1 MPPSTHAGGTPTRK
15 TLRITNSTLASEA
28 LSGFQA
34 QLRALDDARRQAT
47 TGLRVSRPSDDPV
60 AVTGVMQSSSSL
72 RALEQY
78 QRNLG
83 LAQSRLD
90 LEDTVLDEL
99 TEALTRAKELAVS
112 QVGATASGTS
122 RRTAGAEVAELV
134 GFVKDLA
141 NTQLAGA
148 YIFGGHRADSPAYT
162 AGVWDAARPAE
173 GDFTVEV
180 GTRRF
185 VETNHSAKEIFVDTG
200 AVASL
205 QELAD
210 ALEVNDEEGIRSA
223 LAGLD
228 SAMDGVQTVVGD
240 LGARMNYLEIA
251 VTNLDSLQVNLA
263 KFRSEL
269 EDADLAEATTR
280 LVERQGALEAAMLA
294 NSKILGLTLTDYLR

>member
-1 MPPSTHAGGTPTRK
+1 M
-15 TLRITNSTLASEA
+15 RITNSTLASEA
-28 LSGFQA
+28 LFGFQA

-60 AVTGVMQSSSSL
+60 AVAGVMQSSSSL

-90 LEDTVLDEL
+90 LEDSVLDEL

-112 QVGATASGTS
+112 QVGATASGTT
-122 RRTAGAEVAELV
+122 RRTAGAEVDKLV

-148 YIFGGHRADSPAYT
+148 YIFGGQYADAPAYSSG
-162 AGVWDAARPAE
+162 AWNAARPAE

-200 AVASL
+200 AVDRL

-210 ALEVNDEEGIRSA
+210 ALNANDEDGVRSA
-223 LAGLD
+223 LSGLD
-228 SAMDGVQTVVGD
+228 AAMGGVQSVVGD
-240 LGARMNYLEIA
+240 LGARMNQLEVA
-251 VTNLDSLQVNLA
+251 VTNLDSLQVNLET
-263 KFRSEL
+263 FRSQL
-269 EDADLAEATTR
+269 EEADMAEAVTR

-294 NSKILGLTLTDYLR
+294 NAKILNLTLTDYLR